1 MTEIFI
7 SVATWILWLHV
18 TINMSSDPAW
28 MPMSFVDT
36 CPIYK
41 GKLRKTNWCLIPLK
55 INKNQ
60 KHSKREKKSMILS
73 QFYFDSSLFLSLL
86 FWEIYLCYECSQSS
100 FIIFT
105 GNPCLKYITVYVYPF
120 LLLMSCFQ
128 FCVISIVML

>member
-28 MPMSFVDT
+28 MPVSFVDT
-36 CPIYK
+36 CPKYK

-55 INKNQ
+55 VIKTKNIQ
-60 KHSKREKKSMILS
+60 KEKKNLWFYLNSILILI
-73 QFYFDSSLFLSLL
+73 YFSHCYFGRFICVMNVVIHYLYWLS
-86 FWEIYLCYECSQSS
+86 
-100 FIIFT
+100 
-105 GNPCLKYITVYVYPF
+105 NPCLKYITVYIYPF
-120 LLLMSCFQ
+120 LLLMNCFQ